1 MDTYN
6 ASQLADIYIK
16 MRDQIRELEDKVKA
30 IKHEQIMVTDKMLE
44 LCSDQ
49 DVNSLATTNGTIS
62 RRLNSSYWTSDWDSF
77 YNFVK
82 DNDAYHLLEK
92 RIHNGNM
99 KEFLADNLFPNM
111 SLAKS
116 VGNVV
121 DPVKLIELMKICGY
135 LPKVVS
141 QPIGF
146 QSFASPN

>member
-16 MRDQIRELEDKVKA
+16 MRAQIRELEDKVKA
-30 IKHEQIMVTDKMLE
+30 IKHQQTMVTDKMLE

-99 KEFLADNLFPNM
+99 KEFLADNPDAYRWAC
-111 SLAKS
+111 SLKS
-116 VGNVV
+116 
-121 DPVKLIELMKICGY
+121 
-135 LPKVVS
+135 S
-141 QPIGF
+141 T
-146 QSFASPN
+146 

>member
-16 MRDQIRELEDKVKA
+16 MRAQIRELEDKVKA
-30 IKHEQIMVTDKMLE
+30 IKHQQTMVTDKMLE

-99 KEFLADNLFPNM
+99 KEFLADNPDAVPMGLQ
-111 SLAKS
+111 SKKQYVIS
-116 VGNVV
+116 VRK
-121 DPVKLIELMKICGY
+121 PTSK
-135 LPKVVS
+135 
-141 QPIGF
+141 
-146 QSFASPN
+146 